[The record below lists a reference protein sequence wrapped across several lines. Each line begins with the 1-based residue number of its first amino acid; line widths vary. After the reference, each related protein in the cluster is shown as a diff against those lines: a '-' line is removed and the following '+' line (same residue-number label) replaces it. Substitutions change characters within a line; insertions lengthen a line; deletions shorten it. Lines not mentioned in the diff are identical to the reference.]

1 MAESKKIDV
10 RHDIILAGGG
20 LASGLIALALA
31 RLRPELDV
39 AIVEAGDSFGGNH
52 IWSFFDGDI
61 APDERWLVEPLTAAR
76 WPDYQ
81 VRFPDHKRLLATPYN
96 SCESS
101 RLDNALRQCLPSE
114 RLLSG
119 RRIRAVEPRAVV
131 LEDGSTLDAKAVI
144 DARGPADL
152 SKLMVGWQ
160 KFVGLELETEAP
172 HGVPRPVIMD
182 ATVDQVDGYR
192 FVYLLPLSPTLLL
205 VEDTYYSDTPELE
218 VAAVEARIT
227 AYAHHRLSLPA
238 YRVQRRG
245 TGVLPV
251 VIGGNFEAYWRSGG
265 EGVAKAGLR
274 AGLFHPTTGYS
285 LPDAV
290 RTARAVVRAKDIS
303 AEGLHASLHR
313 HARNTWRQ
321 RGFYRMLNRMLF
333 RAAPPHLRYQILEYF
348 YRLDPG
354 LIERFY
360 AARTTRRDQFRLLS
374 GRPPV
379 SIGAALIALFVS
391 PTMEHTG

>member
-1 MAESKKIDV
+1 M

-39 AIVEAGDSFGGNH
+39 VIVEAGDGFGGNH
-52 IWSFFDGDI
+52 VWSFFDGDI
-61 APDERWLVEPLTAAR
+61 AADENWLVEPLVVAR

-81 VRFPDHKRLLATPYN
+81 VRFPGHKRLIATGYN
-96 SCESS
+96 SCASE
-101 RLDNALRQCLPSE
+101 RLDAVLRERLRPE

-119 RRIRAVEPRAVV
+119 KRIRAVEPTSVV
-131 LEDGSTLDAKAVI
+131 LEDGSSIDAGVVI

-152 SKLMVGWQ
+152 SKLDLGWQ

-172 HGVPRPVIMD
+172 HGVPRPVVMD
-182 ATVDQVDGYR
+182 ATVDQIDGYR
-192 FVYLLPLSPTLLL
+192 FVYLLPLTPTLLL
-205 VEDTYYSDTPELE
+205 VEDTYYSDSPDLD
-218 VAAVEARIT
+218 VPAVEARIT
-227 AYAHHRLSLPA
+227 AYAQARLGLPPW
-238 YRVQRRG
+238 RVQRRE

-251 VIGGNFEAYWRSGG
+251 AMGGDFEAYWRSGG
-265 EGVAKAGLR
+265 EGIAKAGLR

-290 RTARAVVRAKDIS
+290 RTARAIVRAGDLS
-303 AEGLHASLHR
+303 AGALHQLLHSR
-313 HARNTWRQ
+313 ARRLWRQ
-321 RGFYRMLNRMLF
+321 RGFYRMLDRMLF
-333 RAAPPHLRYQILEYF
+333 RAAPPHLRYHMLERF
-348 YRLDPG
+348 YRLDTG

-360 AARTTRRDQFRLLS
+360 AARTTNRDKLRLLS

-379 SIGAALIALFVS
+379 SVGAALRALLMAPPASAVR
-391 PTMEHTG
+391 